1 MSKTAEL
8 AAYVAALAQH
18 FKGYHPDVIA
28 QNALKL
34 RRQATR
40 HAWYCLQ
47 ACNRGLTDAEEAA
60 QDKLEAAMAAHVS
73 ANFSGVRVEFQHD
86 PRGATVKL
94 ILPDGRSNSFAGGYW
109 CVPTSREW

>member
-1 MSKTAEL
+1 VNKTAEL
-8 AAYVAALAQH
+8 AAYVAAIAQNT
-18 FKGYHPDVIA
+18 KDNPDSVA

-34 RRQATR
+34 RRLATR
-40 HAWYCLQ
+40 HAYLCLVD
-47 ACNRGLTDAEEAA
+47 CNTGLD
-60 QDKLEAAMAAHVS
+60 DKGRADMEKTEDKARAHVAES
-73 ANFSGVRVEFQHD
+73 FPGCKVAFQHD